1 MPRTHRL
8 NGTAKAVKAMKA
20 MKAVKRVPS
29 RLTATLLMLSVVTV
43 VAACAQQGPGSDPS
57 SSGSQPPA
65 ASESPAAVTP
75 PSASGI
81 DLTIKL
87 TESPQAT
94 PRTFRLVAEGATPA
108 PESTLPDPAAALAAV
123 EKYGEKMFFPVP
135 DPNRACTQQYGGPE
149 IAQVTGWFHGKEVN
163 ATFKRT
169 DGCEISQWQALAPLF
184 GALGGGT
191 GNI

>member
-1 MPRTHRL
+1 M
-8 NGTAKAVKAMKA
+8 
-20 MKAVKRVPS
+20 
-29 RLTATLLMLSVVTV
+29 
-43 VAACAQQGPGSDPS
+43 
-57 SSGSQPPA
+57 
-65 ASESPAAVTP
+65 
-75 PSASGI
+75 
-81 DLTIKL
+81 DLTITL

-94 PRTFRLVAEGATPA
+94 ARTFRLVAEGATPA

-135 DPNRACTQQYGGPE
+135 DPNKVCTQQYGGPE